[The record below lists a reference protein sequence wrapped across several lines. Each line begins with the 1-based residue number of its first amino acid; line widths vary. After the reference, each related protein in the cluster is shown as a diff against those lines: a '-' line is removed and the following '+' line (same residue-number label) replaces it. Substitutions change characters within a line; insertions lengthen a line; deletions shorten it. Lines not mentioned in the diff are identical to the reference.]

1 MVTHRPVL
9 SLTAVLS
16 LLGVTFFYLIV
27 LCQKKG
33 EHNTIPNNSRTLA
46 KKAALRKKKKEEAA
60 KKTGKSKDGS
70 SLRNR
75 QGRRDDTGIDS
86 EELSQSDVRTGTGT
100 GSDTWTQSE
109 GEPDSQAELSSGEEA
124 KKDK

>member
-9 SLTAVLS
+9 SLAALLS
-16 LLGVTFFYLIV
+16 LFGVYLVV
-27 LCQKKG
+27 LCRKKG
-33 EHNTIPNNSRTLA
+33 ERKIVPNNSRTLV

-60 KKTGKSKDGS
+60 KKAAKSKDGS

-86 EELSQSDVRTGTGT
+86 EEMSQSDV
-100 GSDTWTQSE
+100 
-109 GEPDSQAELSSGEEA
+109 
-124 KKDK
+124 